1 VHFLHT
7 LYAHSSYFSKLENR
21 CKCKLSLVLKTGY
34 QCSVYLEIAGDAE
47 EMSNCMEAG

>member
-7 LYAHSSYFSKLENR
+7 LYAHSSYFSELEYR
-21 CKCKLSLVLKTGY
+21 CQCKLSLVSKAGY
-34 QCSVYLEIAGDAE
+34 QCLVYLEIAGDAE